1 MKRKPNNR
9 RKRQRSATIRD
20 LNQNV
25 LDNLARI
32 AEGKTPPERVQAQ
45 TDYFFSCESAA
56 QLVMIDIFK
65 KEDKKEIKEL
75 EQFFAEKNNEKGR

>member
-1 MKRKPNNR
+1 MKRKKTNNR
-9 RKRQRSATIRD
+9 RKRQRSGIIQD
-20 LNQNV
+20 LDQNV

-45 TDYFFSCESAA
+45 TDYFFSCEPAK

-65 KEDKKEIKEL
+65 KEEKKEILEL
-75 EQFFAEKNNEKGR
+75 EQFFAEKK